1 MEFYL
6 PSLLILVFAGIVCV
20 AVFPQFTPV
29 VLASVAVVALV
40 VAAYSHYSLFG
51 REYQFM
57 SKTSQTAVVAPYLLV
72 GAVVMGIVAYL
83 LFLLGSGK
91 KLTMRMPSDMIPPPE
106 SATNFMT
113 EAIGNG
119 LNASGM
125 ANIEKNYNNAAA
137 NNALNTAQ
145 RNALESG
152 LSKGV

>member
-6 PSLLILVFAGIVCV
+6 PSLILLVLAGIVSV

-29 VLASVAVVALV
+29 VLATVAILALV
-40 VAAYSHYSLFG
+40 AAAYSHYSMFG

-57 SKTSQTAVVAPYLLV
+57 SATSQAATAAPYLLV
-72 GAVVMGIVAYL
+72 GAVIMAIVAYI
-83 LFLLGSGK
+83 LFLVGSGK
-91 KLTMRMPSDMIPPPE
+91 KLVMTMPSNTIPPPE

-125 ANIEKNYNNAAA
+125 ANIEKNYNNAA
-137 NNALNTAQ
+137 NNAPNTAQ

>member
-29 VLASVAVVALV
+29 VLASVAIVALV
-40 VAAYSHYSLFG
+40 GAAYSHYSLFG

-72 GAVVMGIVAYL
+72 GAVIMGIVAYL

-91 KLTMRMPSDMIPPPE
+91 KLTMRMPADTIPPPE
-106 SATNFMT
+106 SATNYMT

-125 ANIEKNYNNAAA
+125 ANIDKNYNNAN
-137 NNALNTAQ
+137 NNAANTAQ